1 MPSSSCSARS
11 AVSRWSSGLPDGL
24 PVLSGGKARQVSVS
38 ANDTLVERLG
48 NRFKQALQESSDFQG
63 DLSIVVDPSAV
74 VAVARY
80 LKEEE
85 DFDYF
90 LYATA
95 VDWPARDPRFTV
107 VWEVRSLANKTRIR
121 IKTTAAMPEPHAP
134 SLTSVWPAANWHERE
149 TWDLLGI
156 KFDGH
161 PDLRRLLMPQSWE
174 GHPLRKDYVSFGE
187 PVIFSDQKLEG
198 LEPDAIR
205 G

>member
-1 MPSSSCSARS
+1 M
-11 AVSRWSSGLPDGL
+11 
-24 PVLSGGKARQVSVS
+24 SVNTS
-38 ANDTLVERLG
+38 DTLVQRISSRIG
-48 NRFKQALQESSDFQG
+48 PALQESSDFRG
-63 DLSIVVDPSAV
+63 DLSIVVAPGSV
-74 VAVARY
+74 VEVARY
-80 LKEEE
+80 LKEQEG
-85 DFDYF
+85 FDYF

-121 IKTTAAMPEPHAP
+121 IKTTASMPDPHVP
-134 SLTSVWPAANWHERE
+134 SLTSVWPPANWHERE
-149 TWDLLGI
+149 TWDLFGI

-161 PDLRRLLMPQSWE
+161 PDLRRLLMPEGWE
-174 GHPLRKDYVSFGE
+174 GFPLRKDYVSFGE

>member
-1 MPSSSCSARS
+1 MTVNATAP
-11 AVSRWSSGLPDGL
+11 
-24 PVLSGGKARQVSVS
+24 
-38 ANDTLVERLG
+38 LVERLG
-48 NRFKQALQESSDFQG
+48 DRFKQSLQESSEFRG

-74 VAVARY
+74 VEVARC
-80 LKEEE
+80 LKDQEG
-85 DFDYF
+85 FDYL

-107 VWEVRSLANKTRIR
+107 VWEVRSLADKTRIR
-121 IKTTAAMPEPHAP
+121 LKTTATMPDPHVP
-134 SLTSVWPAANWHERE
+134 SLTSVWPASDWHERE

-161 PDLRRLLMPQSWE
+161 PDLRRILMPQSWE
-174 GHPLRKDYVSFGE
+174 GFPLRKDYVSFGE